1 MRRLILAF
9 ISFFAVSTAAASGGS
24 LRVTTW
30 NMQWFPSGT
39 SQRLDSDKEDKR
51 ISEAETVIKAINPD
65 VALLQKIRDW
75 GTFEKLVAS
84 LQPIQYYVAVCSA
97 FRDKVGGQIGW
108 QQKAIISKIPAQ
120 AAWSDSWKANGR
132 VDPPRGFA
140 FAAIQFSGIDF
151 GFYSAHLK
159 SNLTR
164 GNDEVQSQ
172 FNILK
177 RELAVEQITAHV
189 KTLQRQLM
197 PTVKAVVIGGD
208 FNTNRDEPLFAS
220 ERTLQTL
227 SAAGFYS
234 VFPGTQTLK
243 DRVTHPANGK
253 YPDATFDYLFL
264 KGVELAA
271 NPKLVPVSISDHR
284 PVTCEIEVSAVSRN
298 RNASSPKLDR

>member
-1 MRRLILAF
+1 MRGLIVVLITF
-9 ISFFAVSTAAASGGS
+9 LAVSTSASAGGNRNR

-51 ISEAETVIKAINPD
+51 ISEAATVLKVINPD
-65 VALLQKIRDW
+65 VVLLQEIRDW
-75 GTFEKLVAS
+75 DTCEKLVTS

-97 FRDKVGGQIGW
+97 FRDKVGGQVGW
-108 QQKAIISKIPAQ
+108 QQEAIISKIPAQ
-120 AAWSDSWKANGR
+120 AAWSESWKTNGR

-140 FAAIQFSGIDF
+140 FAAVRFGDIDI
-151 GFYSAHLK
+151 GFYSVHLK
-159 SNLTR
+159 SNRTL
-164 GNDEVQSQ
+164 GNEEVQSQ

-177 RELAVEQITAHV
+177 RELAIEQITVHV
-189 KTLQRQLM
+189 KSLQRQLM

-220 ERTLQTL
+220 EKTLQALT
-227 SAAGFYS
+227 SAGFNS
-234 VFPGTQTLK
+234 VFSERHPLE
-243 DRVTHPANGK
+243 DRVTHPASGK

-264 KGVELAA
+264 KGIGPVG

-284 PVTCEIEVSAVSRN
+284 PVTCDINFPATRER
-298 RNASSPKLDR
+298 